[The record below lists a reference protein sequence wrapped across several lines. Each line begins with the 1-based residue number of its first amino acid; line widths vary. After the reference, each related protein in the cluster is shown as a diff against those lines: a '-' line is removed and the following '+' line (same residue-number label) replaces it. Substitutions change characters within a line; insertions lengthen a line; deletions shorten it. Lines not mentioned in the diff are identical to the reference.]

1 MFGFIKKLIN
11 GILAFLTGLFSK
23 KSSADAPS
31 AVPQPKRK
39 SGYFMEF
46 DDSLANGQPA
56 KVEAAKAEP
65 AKAEPVNAQ
74 PVKAEATKVEAPKA
88 PGPAAQPGKAEAR
101 KAAKAES
108 AKAEATPPAPAQPAP
123 ATNNQNGQKRAEP
136 AIAFSSFGDRRRP
149 GPNMSS
155 FLDMARQVKV
165 PT

>member
-23 KSSADAPS
+23 KSSTDAS
-31 AVPQPKRK
+31 GATAQPKRK
-39 SGYFMEF
+39 SGYFLEL
-46 DDSLANGQPA
+46 DDSSANA
-56 KVEAAKAEP
+56 KPEKTET
-65 AKAEPVNAQ
+65 AKAEPVKAQ
-74 PVKAEATKVEAPKA
+74 SAKAEAAKVEAPKA
-88 PGPAAQPGKAEAR
+88 PEPVTAAQP
-101 KAAKAES
+101 
-108 AKAEATPPAPAQPAP
+108 AKAEAKPAKAEPVKVEAAPAPAPA
-123 ATNNQNGQKRAEP
+123 ANSQNGQKPAEP

>member
-11 GILAFLTGLFSK
+11 GILAFVTSFFNK

-46 DDSLANGQPA
+46 DDSSANGQPA
-56 KVEAAKAEP
+56 KIEAAKAEP
-65 AKAEPVNAQ
+65 VKTQPAKV
-74 PVKAEATKVEAPKA
+74 EATKVEATKA
-88 PGPAAQPGKAEAR
+88 PEPAAQPGKAEAR
-101 KAAKAES
+101 KAAKAEA
-108 AKAEATPPAPAQPAP
+108 AKTEATPPAPAQPAP
-123 ATNNQNGQKRAEP
+123 AAANNQNGQKQSEP

>member
-11 GILAFLTGLFSK
+11 GILAFVTGLFSK

-31 AVPQPKRK
+31 ALPQQPKRK
-39 SGYFMEF
+39 SGYFMEL
-46 DDSLANGQPA
+46 DDSSANGQAAKTEAAKAEPAKTQPA
-56 KVEAAKAEP
+56 KVEAAK
-65 AKAEPVNAQ
+65 
-74 PVKAEATKVEAPKA
+74 VEAPTA
-88 PGPAAQPGKAEAR
+88 PQPVAAAQPGKAEAR
-101 KAAKAES
+101 KAAKAEPV
-108 AKAEATPPAPAQPAP
+108 KTEAAPAQPAPAP
-123 ATNNQNGQKRAEP
+123 ATNNQNGQKSSEP

>member
-11 GILAFLTGLFSK
+11 GILAFVTSFLNK

-46 DDSLANGQPA
+46 DDSSANGQPA
-56 KVEAAKAEP
+56 KIEAAKAEP
-65 AKAEPVNAQ
+65 VKTQ
-74 PVKAEATKVEAPKA
+74 PAKVEAPKA
-88 PGPAAQPGKAEAR
+88 PEPAAQPGKAEAR
-101 KAAKAES
+101 KAAKAEA
-108 AKAEATPPAPAQPAP
+108 AKTEATPPAPAQPAP
-123 ATNNQNGQKRAEP
+123 VATNNQNGQKQSEP